1 MIGFASSSGMNGI
14 ARTWPVRSTLCT
26 LVAGMG
32 GHRMRTPARTAVAT
46 AARLGALSLI
56 TMLPLAA
63 FSGAESSFTSAVS
76 APQAAQAPVLLRSPE
91 TPPLDVA
98 DLPAVEAHEEA
109 ALTARVVVSI
119 VVTDD
124 AFSGPPSPPEPAPVE
139 GLSFWTGGDSTA
151 TYMSLTLVKMF
162 DALGA
167 EADTYYQGSTGLSR
181 PDYFDWPQK
190 LRAVIA
196 ASDPDIAVFMV
207 GANDSQPIRNTEGV
221 YQQPFTAGWKA
232 EYARRVGAVMDLLA
246 GSGRHVVYVGQA
258 NMGTPRFAS
267 WMFQINEIIESEANE
282 RKTVGYIDAWALFSD
297 AYGEY
302 QAVLLDE
309 AGVPT
314 LYRAGDGIHFTFAGG
329 ERLADAVFDEV
340 DRLLAERPDR
350 YPLFDF
356 FDLLP

>member
-1 MIGFASSSGMNGI
+1 M
-14 ARTWPVRSTLCT
+14 CT

-32 GHRMRTPARTAVAT
+32 GHRMRTPARTAAAT
-46 AARLGALSLI
+46 AARLGALLLI
-56 TMLPLAA
+56 AMLPLAA
-63 FSGAESSFTSAVS
+63 FSGAESSLTSAVPT
-76 APQAAQAPVLLRSPE
+76 PQALQAPVLLRSLE
-91 TPPLDVA
+91 TLPLDVVN
-98 DLPAVEAHEEA
+98 LPEVEADEEA
-109 ALTARVVVSI
+109 ALTARVVVSMF
-119 VVTDD
+119 VTDD
-124 AFSGPPSPPEPAPVE
+124 AFSGPPSPPDPVSIE

-167 EADTYYQGSTGLSR
+167 DADTYYQGSTGLSR
-181 PDYFDWPQK
+181 PDYFDWPRK

-207 GANDSQPIRNTEGV
+207 GANDSQPIQNTEGV
-221 YQQPFTAGWKA
+221 YQQPFTAGWKV

-246 GSGRHVVYVGQA
+246 GSRRYVVYVGQA
-258 NMGTPRFAS
+258 NMGTPCFAS
-267 WMFQINEIIESEANE
+267 WMFEINKIIESEANQ
-282 RKTVGYIDAWALFSD
+282 RPTVGYIDAWALFSD

-302 QAVLLDE
+302 QETLLDE

-329 ERLADAVFDEV
+329 QRLADAVLDEV
-340 DRLLAERPDR
+340 NRLLAERPDR
-350 YPLFDF
+350 YPLYDF